1 MKNELSRTKSQHNT
15 KQRALIQDI
24 LRNSKGHL
32 DTDEI
37 YQQARSISPGISLS
51 TVYRN
56 LKMFRKQGLV
66 EQYQFGNRN
75 FYEASQTRHYHLI
88 CLGCGRI
95 FEFDC
100 PAKED
105 IKAKIFKEAGFTVT
119 EADVRIT
126 GYCPDCQKQSLTKKN
141 NNIKRRIKKGGK

>member
-1 MKNELSRTKSQHNT
+1 MRNESSRTKSQHNT
-15 KQRALIQDI
+15 KQRALIRDI

-56 LKMFRKQGLV
+56 LKMFRKQGFV

-75 FYEASQTRHYHLI
+75 FYETSRTRHYHLI

-105 IKAKIFKEAGFTVT
+105 IKARIHKEAGFTVS

-126 GYCPDCQKQSLTKKN
+126 GYCPDCQKRSSVN
-141 NNIKRRIKKGGK
+141 NNKGTKRQIRKGGR